1 MLNFVNTIHSFVLS
15 DTFENNENAK
25 IETGCMLPENH
36 KSCIIH
42 ILWLITEH
50 VGRTGELS
58 ENQQHSFAQ
67 VSFDV
72 LM

>member
-1 MLNFVNTIHSFVLS
+1 MLNSVNTIHSFALS

-42 ILWLITEH
+42 KLWLITEH
-50 VGRTGELS
+50 VGRAGELS

-72 LM
+72 LL